1 SKYVEELVSR
11 LDILPEEILI
21 LCHTNYECEEM
32 LRALP
37 TSINK
42 KFESG
47 KEPSKSKGL
56 ITTYHSSKGL
66 EAKYCILYKVDKFE
80 VQRNTRTLMYVGMTR
95 ASEKL
100 IVNYERDK
108 NFASEVLHLLY

>member
-1 SKYVEELVSR
+1 
-11 LDILPEEILI
+11 
-21 LCHTNYECEEM
+21 M
-32 LRALP
+32 LRSLP
-37 TSINK
+37 TNINM

-47 KEPSKSKGL
+47 KEPSKGKGL

-80 VQRNTRTLMYVGMTR
+80 VQRNNRTLMYVGMTR

-100 IVNYERDK
+100 IVNYEREK